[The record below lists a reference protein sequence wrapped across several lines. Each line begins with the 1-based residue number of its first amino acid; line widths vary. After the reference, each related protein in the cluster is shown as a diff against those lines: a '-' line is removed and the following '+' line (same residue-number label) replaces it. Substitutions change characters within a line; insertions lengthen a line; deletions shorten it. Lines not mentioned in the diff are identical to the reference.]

1 MLMIMVF
8 VGVKLNNTRNSKNK
22 QKAPTEIAVGGNIRS
37 I

>member
-8 VGVKLNNTRNSKNK
+8 VGENINNTRNSKNK
-22 QKAPTEIAVGGNIRS
+22 QKAVKEVAVSGNTRS